1 MILIKDQLN
10 RTLSFKS
17 IPIRIVSLVPS
28 QTELL
33 VDLGLIEGI
42 IGITKFC
49 VHPGNLRK
57 SKTIVGGT
65 KQVNI
70 DKIRALQ
77 PDVILCNKEEN
88 TQEIVKQLE
97 KIAPVHVSDIHN
109 LKDTR
114 ELINLYGQLFN
125 VNDIAKNIADK
136 LLQSE
141 SEFSIY
147 IANKPLKKVAYF
159 IWRKPW
165 MVAGGNTII
174 DSLLSINKFHNIFGH
189 IPRYPEIDLEL
200 LDKNKDLEYIFLSSE
215 PYPFKEKHIEE
226 IERILPKTQILL
238 VDGEYFS
245 WYGTRLLGAFNYFKK
260 LHKIIDSKI

>member
-1 MILIKDQLN
+1 MIIKDQLN

-17 IPIRIVSLVPS
+17 IPKRIVSLVPS

-33 VDLGLIEGI
+33 VDLGLINDI
-42 IGITKFC
+42 VGITKFC
-49 VHPGNLRK
+49 IHPDNLRK

-70 DKIRALQ
+70 EKIRALQ

-88 TQEIVKQLE
+88 TQEMVNQLE
-97 KIAPVHVSDIHN
+97 EIAPVHVSDISN

-125 VNDIAKNIADK
+125 VNNMANSIVKK
-136 LLQSE
+136 LQYLE
-141 SEFSIY
+141 SEFLLFIKNKSIK
-147 IANKPLKKVAYF
+147 NVAYF

-165 MVAGGNTII
+165 MVAGGDTII
-174 DSLLSINKFHNIFGH
+174 NFLLSINKFHNIFED
-189 IPRYPEIDLEL
+189 IVRYPEINLEL
-200 LDKNKDLEYIFLSSE
+200 LKDKDLDYIFLSSE
-215 PYPFKEKHIEE
+215 PYPFKEKHFNE
-226 IERILPKTQILL
+226 IKKVLPKSQIFL

-245 WYGTRLLGAFNYFKK
+245 WYGTRLLGAFDYFKN
-260 LHKIIDSKI
+260 LHKIIHNKY

>member
-1 MILIKDQLN
+1 MIIKDQLN

-17 IPIRIVSLVPS
+17 IPKRIVSLVPS

-33 VDLGLIEGI
+33 VDLGLINDI
-42 IGITKFC
+42 VGITKFC
-49 VHPGNLRK
+49 IHPDNLRK

-70 DKIRALQ
+70 EKIRALQ

-88 TQEIVKQLE
+88 TQEMVNQLE
-97 KIAPVHVSDIHN
+97 EIAPVHVSDISN

-125 VNDIAKNIADK
+125 VNNMANSIVKK
-136 LLQSE
+136 LQHLE
-141 SEFSIY
+141 SEFLLFIKNKSIK
-147 IANKPLKKVAYF
+147 NVAYF

-165 MVAGGNTII
+165 MVAGGDTII
-174 DSLLSINKFHNIFGH
+174 NFLLSINKFHNIFED
-189 IPRYPEIDLEL
+189 IVRYPEIKLEL
-200 LDKNKDLEYIFLSSE
+200 LKDKDLDYIFLSSE
-215 PYPFKEKHIEE
+215 PYPFKEKHFNE
-226 IERILPKTQILL
+226 IKNVLPKSQIFL

-245 WYGTRLLGAFNYFKK
+245 WYGTRLLGAFNYFKN
-260 LHKIIDSKI
+260 LHKIIHDKY